1 MIIRGIEIAAI
12 MENKVIAYVDTMSYV
27 CIVKIP
33 YIYNATHYLIMSRYG
48 SLEYRITA
56 RIARKKCAIFVRED
70 FQDLSDYDQVGRALR
85 KIAKEGRLVRLGYGV
100 YAKTKKSTITGEIVP
115 VAPLP
120 VLAKEALARLGIQ
133 TAPSRLEQDYNAGKT
148 TQVPTGR
155 LIAVKGRI
163 NRKIGYGGA
172 YVSYEPA
179 T

>member
-1 MIIRGIEIAAI
+1 
-12 MENKVIAYVDTMSYV
+12 
-27 CIVKIP
+27 
-33 YIYNATHYLIMSRYG
+33 MSRYG
-48 SLEYRITA
+48 SLEYRVMA
-56 RIARKKCAIFVRED
+56 RIARKKCAVFVRKD
-70 FQDLSDYDQVGRALR
+70 FKDLSDYDQIGRALR
-85 KIAKEGRLVRLGYGV
+85 TITKEGRLIRLGYGV
-100 YAKTKKSTITGEIVP
+100 YAKAKKSSITGEIVP

-133 TAPSRLEQDYNAGKT
+133 TAPSRLEKNYNAGKT

-155 LIAVKGRI
+155 LIAVRGRI